1 MGFTISIMWL
11 FMFLMFAAVFG
22 LIIYKIV
29 NHVSEEAKNSKAPVL
44 TVEAKVVSKRTSVS
58 GTGGSMQMNG
68 MYSSGTTSTSYY
80 VTFQAPDGSRLEL
93 KVPGKKYGMLAEGDT
108 GLLTYQRKRFVGYK
122 RRISPAPAV
131 SEDEALLGRVIA
143 NQLMQEPEVYRHS
156 RAAAAQQRQDAQQA
170 QFRQPAAQPEQYA
183 QPAQFT
189 PPAQQQAADPA
200 AFNDQQTQ
208 RMQF

>member
-1 MGFTISIMWL
+1 MGFLFSIIGL
-11 FMFLMFAAVFG
+11 FMLLIIAAALG
-22 LIIYKIV
+22 LIVYKIA

-44 TVEAKVVSKRTSVS
+44 TVEAKVVSKRTSIS

-68 MYSSGTTSTSYY
+68 MYTSGTTSTSYY
-80 VTFQAPDGSRLEL
+80 VTFQAPDSSRLEL

-156 RAAAAQQRQDAQQA
+156 RAAAAQQNAQPA
-170 QFRQPAAQPEQYA
+170 QFRQPAQPEQYA
-183 QPAQFT
+183 QSAQFT
-189 PPAQQQAADPA
+189 PPAQQTADPA
-200 AFNDQQTQ
+200 EFNDQQIQ